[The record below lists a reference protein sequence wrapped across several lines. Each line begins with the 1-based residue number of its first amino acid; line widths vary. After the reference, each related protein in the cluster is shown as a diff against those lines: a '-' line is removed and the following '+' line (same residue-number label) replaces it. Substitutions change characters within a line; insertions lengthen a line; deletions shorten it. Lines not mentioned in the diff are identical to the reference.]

1 MSVLWCDTCTAF
13 DISMDYKHA
22 SKCVL
27 KMSSLYKFKAGNSSF
42 EHEEISST
50 SQVSSQ
56 PLCEGIQTLV
66 VTYGIPLFCTNCCCY
81 HECVN

>member
-1 MSVLWCDTCTAF
+1 MYCGVTHVQPL
-13 DISMDYKHA
+13 ISAWTTNYA

-66 VTYGIPLFCTNCCCY
+66 VTYGIPLF
-81 HECVN
+81 V